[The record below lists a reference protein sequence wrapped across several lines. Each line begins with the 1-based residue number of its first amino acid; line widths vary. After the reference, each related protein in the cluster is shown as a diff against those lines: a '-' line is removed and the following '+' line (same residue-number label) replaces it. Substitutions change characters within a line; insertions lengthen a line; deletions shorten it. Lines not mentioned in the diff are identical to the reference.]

1 MKVVHGIDF
10 SGNAKMWR
18 PGIRRSNV
26 WVSTAQVHEQTMEV
40 VALRRVQDLPG
51 RSHPFQRLAALL
63 AKGAYYAAGIDAPF
77 ALPARHM
84 PAGGFPMLLQDVAQ
98 FPTGDR
104 PFAEGKKLVA
114 FGEANAALE
123 EPKPMRKT
131 EQFWRSRGVNVRST
145 LWDGPRG
152 GAPFTVANLTLLA
165 KVRRPVWPWSRAGP
179 GLLVESFPAGQLR
192 LWKLPYKGYDGAD
205 GRETRATI
213 LEALASRVQIAVS
226 LRTLCRDNTD
236 ALDAVICLFAAK
248 AVVDGL
254 ASVDD
259 PAAAKRE
266 GWIAVHPGDD
276 E

>member
-1 MKVVHGIDF
+1 
-10 SGNAKMWR
+10 MWR
-18 PGIRRSNV
+18 PAIRRSNV

-40 VALRRVQDLPG
+40 VALRPVQDLPG

-63 AKGAYYAAGIDAPF
+63 ARGEYCAAGIDAPF

-114 FGEANAALE
+114 YGGANASLE
-123 EPKPMRKT
+123 ERKPMRKT
-131 EQFWRSRGVNVRST
+131 EQFWRKRGVNVRST

-165 KVRRPVWPWSRAGP
+165 KVRRPVWPWCRAAP
-179 GLLVESFPAGQLR
+179 GLLVESFPAGQLW

-205 GRETRATI
+205 GMEARATI
-213 LEALASRVQIAVS
+213 IEALSSRVQIPGF
-226 LRTLCRDNTD
+226 LRTLCRDNAD
-236 ALDAVICLFAAK
+236 ALDAVLGLLAAK
-248 AVVDGL
+248 AAVDGS

-259 PAAAKRE
+259 PAAAERE
-266 GWIAVHPGDD
+266 GWIAVHPRDD